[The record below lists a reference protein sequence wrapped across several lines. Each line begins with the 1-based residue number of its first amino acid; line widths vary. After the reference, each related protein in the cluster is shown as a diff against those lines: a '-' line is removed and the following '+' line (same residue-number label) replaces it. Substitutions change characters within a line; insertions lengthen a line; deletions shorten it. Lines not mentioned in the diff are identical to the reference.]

1 MYIVNFS
8 LYFFFFQLCKD
19 HHTTTIMFRDHVKI
33 SLHLSILG
41 VKSQIECRC
50 GAEAGP
56 EGFVLLEGPKM
67 EAPLV
72 LNRVKEP
79 CWMCLFTSVNFC
91 LYVIIAGTENRL
103 WTKMTMT
110 MWKWHMDIHWA
121 FNWMAISILFWRF
134 GQEAVCFPPAA
145 LSLVGAHQTQNN
157 GPCRGGPT
165 GEKRVRSLRWRGE
178 EQLSQ
183 PPQGP
188 KYWTDRQ
195 TDRLQHY
202 TCIL

>member
-1 MYIVNFS
+1 MWSRGRTWRVCSFRRAKNGSATGFEQGQGAMLDVFIHISKFLSLCNYCRYRKQAVN
-8 LYFFFFQLCKD
+8 KND
-19 HHTTTIMFRDHVKI
+19 NDNV
-33 SLHLSILG
+33 
-41 VKSQIECRC
+41 
-50 GAEAGP
+50 
-56 EGFVLLEGPKM
+56 
-67 EAPLV
+67 
-72 LNRVKEP
+72 
-79 CWMCLFTSVNFC
+79 
-91 LYVIIAGTENRL
+91 
-103 WTKMTMT
+103 KMTHGHT
-110 MWKWHMDIHWA
+110 LSLQLD
-121 FNWMAISILFWRF
+121 NWMAISILFWRF

>member
-1 MYIVNFS
+1 MWSRGRTWRVCSFRRAKNGSATGFEQGQGAMLDVFIHISKFVS
-8 LYFFFFQLCKD
+8 LSNYCKY
-19 HHTTTIMFRDHVKI
+19 R
-33 SLHLSILG
+33 
-41 VKSQIECRC
+41 
-50 GAEAGP
+50 
-56 EGFVLLEGPKM
+56 
-67 EAPLV
+67 
-72 LNRVKEP
+72 
-79 CWMCLFTSVNFC
+79 
-91 LYVIIAGTENRL
+91 NRL

-202 TCIL
+202 TCIQ